1 MHPPSMKINYSK
13 NIFKGC
19 FEPLDFINNRVVWNE
34 AVIKVQF
41 MFVYLPFEHLKPLL
55 WMILRLQDMS
65 HVDDDLLKKTS
76 SLKDWTKDDFPLFD

>member
-1 MHPPSMKINYSK
+1 
-13 NIFKGC
+13 
-19 FEPLDFINNRVVWNE
+19 
-34 AVIKVQF
+34 

>member
-1 MHPPSMKINYSK
+1 MKISYSK
-13 NIFKGC
+13 TIFKGC
-19 FEPLDFINNRVVWNE
+19 FEPLASINSLVVWNE

>member
-1 MHPPSMKINYSK
+1 MHPPSMKISYSK

-65 HVDDDLLKKTS
+65 HVDDDLLKKIS

>member
-1 MHPPSMKINYSK
+1 MKISYSK
-13 NIFKGC
+13 TISKGC

-41 MFVYLPFEHLKPLL
+41 MFVYLPFEPLKPLL

>member
-1 MHPPSMKINYSK
+1 MHPPSMKISYSK
-13 NIFKGC
+13 TISKGC
-19 FEPLDFINNRVVWNE
+19 FEPLDFINNLVVWNE

-41 MFVYLPFEHLKPLL
+41 MFVYLPFEPLKPLL